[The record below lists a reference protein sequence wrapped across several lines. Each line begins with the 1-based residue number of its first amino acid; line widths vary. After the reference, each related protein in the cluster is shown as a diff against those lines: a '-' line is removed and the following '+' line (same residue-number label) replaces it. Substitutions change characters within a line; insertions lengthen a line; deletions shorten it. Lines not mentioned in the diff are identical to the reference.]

1 MTTEPLCN
9 KTKCADVTIL
19 CCQENSKN
27 NVQCYKRFNA
37 EICQH
42 IRVQIFQITT
52 LQMILSEMEPQ
63 YIWCEFV
70 LWNGMRWM
78 QAIMWKTFLLKTLSW
93 KSKNYLLL
101 FWASFCLSMDYIFTI
116 PEISLDWWWWNS
128 QHHKD
133 LNVIEKPIDNINSD
147 YRSISFLRE

>member
-9 KTKCADVTIL
+9 KTKCAVVTIL
-19 CCQENSKN
+19 CCHKNSKN

-42 IRVQIFQITT
+42 IRVQVFQIKT

-78 QAIMWKTFLLKTLSW
+78 QAIMWKTFLLKTLNW

-101 FWASFCLSMDYIFTI
+101 FWAFFVSAWIIYSLYQKSASTDGDETVNIIKTSM
-116 PEISLDWWWWNS
+116 SLKN
-128 QHHKD
+128 
-133 LNVIEKPIDNINSD
+133 L
-147 YRSISFLRE
+147 

>member
-9 KTKCADVTIL
+9 KTKCAGVTIL
-19 CCQENSKN
+19 CCHKNSKN

-42 IRVQIFQITT
+42 IRVQVFQIKT

-78 QAIMWKTFLLKTLSW
+78 QTVLWKTFLLKPW
-93 KSKNYLLL
+93 VKKSKQLFVAILSFFVSAWIVFSLYQKSASTDGDETVNIVKTSMSLKNLL
-101 FWASFCLSMDYIFTI
+101 IT
-116 PEISLDWWWWNS
+116 
-128 QHHKD
+128 
-133 LNVIEKPIDNINSD
+133 
-147 YRSISFLRE
+147 